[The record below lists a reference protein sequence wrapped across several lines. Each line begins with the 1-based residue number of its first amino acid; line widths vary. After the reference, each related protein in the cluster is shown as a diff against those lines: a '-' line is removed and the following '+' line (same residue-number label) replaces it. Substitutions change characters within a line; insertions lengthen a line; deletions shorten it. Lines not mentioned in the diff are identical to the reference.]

1 MGAWRQKYVDGSVGM
16 GAWGWECGDESMGML
31 VWGWEYGD
39 GSSCNN
45 WYSGMVGGCEM
56 LKVRQISQI
65 SMGQSLLLR
74 ILCYNFHR
82 IISRSSCQDY
92 FGPILLI

>member
-45 WYSGMVGGCEM
+45 WYSGIVGGCEM
-56 LKVRQISQI
+56 LKVKQISQI
-65 SMGQSLLLR
+65 STNNLYYSGSSATISIVLSPDHPVKI
-74 ILCYNFHR
+74 ILVLFC
-82 IISRSSCQDY
+82 
-92 FGPILLI
+92 